1 MFATIK
7 TNGATSIVIN
17 IPHDGAEKSLP
28 ALARMFE
35 ENAVFVREGYQE
47 LSTVKPEM
55 TITLGS
61 EVKIEHADQVLAVV
75 KSGFVLDETFVNA
88 TPEVFASNA
97 KAQKKAQEDWHR
109 LYREKQ
115 VLQDQLEAL
124 KQKIATLENEANGEE
139 FI

>member
-1 MFATIK
+1 MYATIK
-7 TNGATSIVIN
+7 TNGATSIIIH
-17 IPHDGAEKSLP
+17 IPHDGADKSLP
-28 ALARMFE
+28 ALARMLE
-35 ENAVFVREGYQE
+35 QNAVFIREGYQE
-47 LSTVKPEM
+47 FATVKPEM

-61 EVKIEHADQVLAVV
+61 EVQVSNSDTVIAVTE
-75 KSGFVLDETFVNA
+75 SGHVLDDSFVNA

-124 KQKIATLENEANGEE
+124 KQKIADLEKETSED
-139 FI
+139 

>member
-7 TNGATSIVIN
+7 TNGATSIIIH
-17 IPHDGAEKSLP
+17 IPHDGADKSLP
-28 ALARMFE
+28 ALARMLE
-35 ENAVFVREGYQE
+35 QNAVFIREGYQE
-47 LSTVKPEM
+47 LTTVNPEM

-61 EVKIEHADQVLAVV
+61 EVQVSNSDTVIAVV
-75 KSGFVLDETFVNA
+75 ESGHVLDETFINA

-124 KQKIATLENEANGEE
+124 KQKIADLEKETSED
-139 FI
+139 